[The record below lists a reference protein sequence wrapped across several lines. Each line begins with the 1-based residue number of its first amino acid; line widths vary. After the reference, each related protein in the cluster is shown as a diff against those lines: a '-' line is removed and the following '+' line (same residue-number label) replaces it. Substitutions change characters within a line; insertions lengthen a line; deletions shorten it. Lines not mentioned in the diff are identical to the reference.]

1 MSKPTLEVAVGVLLN
16 QHGQVLLGKRPADK
30 PWPGW
35 WELPGG
41 KIEAGESV
49 IQALVRELR
58 EELGIETTHAHPWV
72 TYTHEYPKNF
82 VKLSFCL
89 VREWEGEPQCL
100 EGQELAWVNPKGPLE
115 VGPVLPATEPPLK
128 WLQLPERYLITNI
141 DEPAR
146 LPAYLEQLEQ
156 ALQQGPALVQF
167 REPAWAARPDAEFHL
182 HQAFLQVVNLC
193 QRYQARCLV
202 NSLHPESWWD
212 HADGVHLRAS
222 DAQALS
228 AKCHDTLTTFPAIS
242 KGLIGIS
249 THNESD
255 IEIARKIQADFL
267 VLGHVLETSS
277 HPGDPGMGWAR
288 FASLAEQAGLPVF
301 AIGGQSAKTLADARN
316 HGAHGIAG
324 IRHMLDND
332 PA

>member
-128 WLQLPERYLITNI
+128 WLQLPERSRLGRRAHQLGVDLCLGAHVWDRQHKLRICLGPLDREQYL
-141 DEPAR
+141 AL
-146 LPAYLEQLEQ
+146 LPGGQAFTDLVAWVAEYLGHELDWDLNLVLKQPQ
-156 ALQQGPALVQF
+156 VPALQLDGRLRLGFDTWLGQPANDAKDLTL
-167 REPAWAARPDAEFHL
+167 ARH
-182 HQAFLQVVNLC
+182 
-193 QRYQARCLV
+193 Y
-202 NSLHPESWWD
+202 
-212 HADGVHLRAS
+212 
-222 DAQALS
+222 
-228 AKCHDTLTTFPAIS
+228 
-242 KGLIGIS
+242 
-249 THNESD
+249 
-255 IEIARKIQADFL
+255 
-267 VLGHVLETSS
+267 
-277 HPGDPGMGWAR
+277 
-288 FASLAEQAGLPVF
+288 AEQATS
-301 AIGGQSAKTLADARN
+301 SAHSRSTE
-316 HGAHGIAG
+316 HG
-324 IRHMLDND
+324 
-332 PA
+332 